1 MNPDGAFQLAARS
14 WQSFYMLTGTA
25 AATLTGLM
33 FLSVTFGAR
42 LVTKKTF
49 AAAEAFTT
57 PTALHFVIAFALSG
71 LMLAPVL
78 TGAALGW
85 ILLALGVYRLASL
98 RWVFRVFGRIQEGAN
113 DIEGTDWLYH
123 LILPLVACLLLL
135 AAAAGFLLGAEPA
148 FIALAAYVLM
158 ILILGIMVA
167 WDILLWMVLKIT

>member
-1 MNPDGAFQLAARS
+1 LNPVDAFQLTARS

-57 PTALHFVIAFALSG
+57 PTALHFVIAFGVSC
-71 LMLAPVL
+71 LMMVPVLAAPV
-78 TGAALGW
+78 LGW
-85 ILLALGVYRLASL
+85 ILLVLGIYRLVSL
-98 RWVFRVFGRIQEGAN
+98 RWVFRVFGRIQEGSN
-113 DIEGTDWLYH
+113 DLEGTDWLYH
-123 LILPLVACLLLL
+123 LALPLLACLLLL
-135 AAAAGFLLGAEPA
+135 ASAAGFLLGYEQA
-148 FIALAAYVLM
+148 FVVLATYVAM

>member
-1 MNPDGAFQLAARS
+1 MNPVGSFQLAARS
-14 WQSFYMLTGTA
+14 WQGFYMLTGTA

-57 PTALHFVIAFALSG
+57 PTALHFVIAFGVSC
-71 LMLAPVL
+71 LMLTPVLTAPVL
-78 TGAALGW
+78 GW
-85 ILLALGVYRLASL
+85 MTLVLGVFRLASL
-98 RWVFRVFGRIQEGAN
+98 RWVFRVFGRLKEGAN
-113 DIEGTDWLYH
+113 DLEGTDWLYH
-123 LILPLVACLLLL
+123 LALPLVACLLLL
-135 AAAAGFLLGAEPA
+135 AAAAGFLAGYEPA
-148 FIALAAYVLM
+148 FILLAAYVLM